1 MPLTDL
7 QCRSAK
13 PREKPYK
20 LGDSLGLFLLVQPTG
35 GKLWRLKYRIA
46 GREKKLGLGTYPEV
60 SLSDARKGRDHARQ
74 MIAEGKDP
82 SLEKQRRK
90 ARSLINAENTFE
102 AVAAEYISKRC
113 RDGDQ
118 PWSESTKAK
127 AEWLLAELKPSIGRI
142 PVADIIPS
150 DILAAVRK
158 IEARGKLESARRAL
172 QFTGSVLRHAVA
184 TARLTS
190 DPSRDLRGAL
200 LAPKV
205 SHRAA
210 ITDPVEFGALLRAID
225 GYKGNASTLHA
236 LRLAPHVFQRP
247 GELRR
252 AEWAEI
258 DLEAAVWTIAAEK
271 MKMRRPHAVP
281 LSKQAVAI
289 LSEARAI
296 SNPEDRYVF
305 PSVRT
310 PARPISEN
318 TLNAAL
324 RRLGYSKDVVTA
336 HGFRSTASTLLNESG
351 KWSPDAIERALAHG
365 DSNQIRAAYDRGNRW
380 DERVAMAQWWSDH
393 LDTLRDGGKVLPFAG
408 KRSKNSPG
416 KAR

>member
-7 QCRSAK
+7 QCRTAK
-13 PREKPYK
+13 PRAKPYK
-20 LGDSLGLFLLVQPTG
+20 LGDSLGLFLLVQPAG

-46 GREKKLGLGTYPEV
+46 GREKKLSLGTYPEV
-60 SLSDARKGRDHARQ
+60 SLADARTGRDYARKL
-74 MIAEGKDP
+74 IAKGKDP

-90 ARSLINAENTFE
+90 ARALIDSENTFE
-102 AVAAEYISKRC
+102 VVAEEYIEKRC
-113 RDGDQ
+113 RDGDR
-118 PWSESTKAK
+118 PWSDATRTK
-127 AEWLLAELKPSIGRI
+127 AEWLLAELKPSLGRI

-190 DPSRDLRGAL
+190 DPSRDLKGAL

-205 SHRAA
+205 THRAA
-210 ITDPVEFGALLRAID
+210 ILDPVEFGALLRAIE
-225 GYKGNASTLHA
+225 GYDGNASTLLA

-247 GELRR
+247 GELRK
-252 AEWAEI
+252 AEWSEI
-258 DLEAAVWTIAAEK
+258 DLEAAVWTIPAEK

-281 LSKQAVAI
+281 LSRQAVAI
-289 LSEARAI
+289 LEEARALAH
-296 SNPEDRYVF
+296 PADQWVF

-324 RRLGYSKDVVTA
+324 RRLGYSKDQATA
-336 HGFRSTASTLLNESG
+336 HGFRSTAATLLNESG
-351 KWSPDAIERALAHG
+351 KWSPDAIERALAHS
-365 DSNQIRAAYDRGNRW
+365 DKDTVRAAYHRGQHW
-380 DERVAMAQWWSDH
+380 QERVAMAQWWSDY
-393 LDTLRDGGKVLPFAG
+393 LDTLRGGGEVVPF
-408 KRSKNSPG
+408 PG
-416 KAR
+416 KEGAA

>member
-118 PWSESTKAK
+118 PWSEATKAK

-205 SHRAA
+205 NHRAA
-210 ITDPVEFGALLRAID
+210 ILDPVEFGALLRAID
-225 GYKGNASTLHA
+225 GYRGNASTLHA

-258 DLEAAVWTIAAEK
+258 DLEAAVWTIPAEK
-271 MKMRRPHAVP
+271 MKMRRLHAVP

-296 SNPEDRYVF
+296 GDPEDRYVF

-365 DSNQIRAAYDRGNRW
+365 DKDQVRAAYNRGQHW
-380 DERVAMAQWWSDH
+380 QERVAMAQWWSDH

-408 KRSKNSPG
+408 KFTTNSPG